1 MPNIMFREHD
11 GGLWGYIAKRD
22 LEARVQLI
30 EFDGDDQ
37 WGGRIEL
44 EDGQAFYLDPLDK
57 RPSLPAT
64 LRLRKADE

>member
-44 EDGQAFYLDPLDK
+44 EDGQAFFV
-57 RPSLPAT
+57 
-64 LRLRKADE
+64 